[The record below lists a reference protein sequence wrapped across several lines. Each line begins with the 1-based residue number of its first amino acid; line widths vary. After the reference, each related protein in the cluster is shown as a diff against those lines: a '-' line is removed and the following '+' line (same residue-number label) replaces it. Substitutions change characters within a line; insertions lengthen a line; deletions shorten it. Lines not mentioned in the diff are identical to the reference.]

1 MVVWFSV
8 VILLIIIISGHFG
21 NIPILGLF
29 RALSLKKNGLQ
40 YGQVGYL
47 LNEGQKCS
55 NLELK
60 DNQFDELL
68 LFSKYDFWP
77 ENGKFFFIKGDY
89 WCIYTM

>member
-29 RALSLKKNGLQ
+29 GALSLKKNGLQ

-60 DNQFDELL
+60 DNQFDE
-68 LFSKYDFWP
+68 FWP
-77 ENGKFFFIKGDY
+77 SYAQNIIFGPKMPNFLL
-89 WCIYTM
+89 WMA